1 MTIDP
6 LDLVD
11 SALLL
16 ALALFILYTLDV
28 ARYAAHR
35 RRPMTR
41 TRMTTRL
48 PDALQTALAARAE
61 ANHRSTN
68 AELIVILTQA
78 LSGTP
83 ATTAHMHD
91 KKLTPALGNI
101 IENTDDN
108 WARGV
113 ATAAAS
119 EYKER
124 TR

>member
-1 MTIDP
+1 
-6 LDLVD
+6 
-11 SALLL
+11 
-16 ALALFILYTLDV
+16 
-28 ARYAAHR
+28 
-35 RRPMTR
+35 MTR

-48 PDALQTALAARAE
+48 PDALQEALATRAE

-91 KKLTPALGNI
+91 KILTSALGNI

-113 ATAAAS
+113 AMAAAS